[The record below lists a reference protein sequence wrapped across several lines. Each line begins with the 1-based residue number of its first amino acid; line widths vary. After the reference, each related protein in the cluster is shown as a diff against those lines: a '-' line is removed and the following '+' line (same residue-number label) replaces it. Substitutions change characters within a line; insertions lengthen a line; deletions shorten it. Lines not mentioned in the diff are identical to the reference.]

1 MLAETYSIG
10 TYTLLLLYSFLLFYL
25 VKIIFID
32 DSDVKDFQGY
42 RDSQIRLTPVDYPVI
57 TLL

>member
-10 TYTLLLLYSFLLFYL
+10 TSTLLLLYSFLLFYL

-32 DSDVKDFQGY
+32 DSEVTGFLGY
-42 RDSQIRLTPVDYPVI
+42 RDSQIRLTLVDYPII